1 MASKRISGGYT
12 GKTLR
17 VDLNNLRVREE
28 ETDEEL
34 CLKYLGG
41 AGFISHYLW
50 KELEPKT
57 DPLGPDN
64 KLIFANGPLT
74 GLPFPGSGRNGVGAK
89 SPLTGGVAKSE
100 VGGFWGAELKR
111 AGVDGIIIEGKSDKP
126 VYLCIQDGEANL
138 RDAAHLWGNNTK
150 ETQQQIIADLGDDLI
165 RVASIGPAGE
175 NLVKYAC
182 VMNGLFDAAGRG
194 GVGAVMGAKNL
205 KAIAVRGHHA
215 PKAVDGKPAR
225 EIAKWLKANW
235 ELTRNFWEYGTGGGM
250 DGFEAIGNLP
260 VRNFRDGLF
269 PTVKKIDAPAVMNNI
284 GIKMDACFACPVRCK
299 KVVKVDS
306 PYKVDPDYG
315 GPEYETLASIGS
327 NCGIDNLKAVAK
339 GSELCNAYSLD
350 TISTGEVI
358 AFAMECFENGLLS
371 SQDTGGIDLR
381 FGNEQAMLQLI
392 EMIARREGIGDLL
405 AEGVTR
411 AARQIGGGAEQFAI
425 AVKGLEPGMHEPR
438 AKPGIGLGF
447 MVNPHGADHC
457 FNLHDH
463 MYAGDSN
470 WRVREAAELGI
481 SGPFPVY
488 DVGPKK
494 VKLFQHVQ
502 RRLTILDS
510 LVVCQ
515 FLPYNLTQITELLN
529 AATGWSVDISDLF
542 SIADRTLTTFRLF
555 NLREGFSAADDVLP
569 QRFYQPKTD
578 GVLADK
584 PLDPV
589 KMEKAKRDYYKL
601 MGWHETT
608 GVPES
613 KKLKELDIA

>member
-1 MASKRISGGYT
+1 MSKKILGGYT

-28 ETDEEL
+28 KTDEEL
-34 CLKYLGG
+34 CDKYLGG

-64 KLIFANGPLT
+64 KLIFATGPLT
-74 GLPFPGSGRNGVGAK
+74 GLPFPGSGRNGIGAK
-89 SPLTGGVAKSE
+89 SPLTDGVAKSE
-100 VGGFWGAELKR
+100 VGGVWGAELKR
-111 AGVDGIIIEGKSDKP
+111 AGVDVIIIDGKSDKP
-126 VYLCIQDGEANL
+126 VYLWIQDGKADL
-138 RDAAHLWGNNTK
+138 RDAAHIWGRNTK
-150 ETQQQIIADLGDDLI
+150 ETQQQIIGELGDDLI

-215 PKAVDGKPAR
+215 PKAVDGKPAK
-225 EIAKWLKANW
+225 ELAKWLKANW
-235 ELTRNFWEYGTGGGM
+235 ELARGFWEYGTGGGM

-327 NCGIDNLKAVAK
+327 NCGIDNLKAIAK
-339 GSELCNAYSLD
+339 GNELCNAYSLD

-358 AFAMECFENGLLS
+358 AFAMECFESGLLS

-425 AVKGLEPGMHEPR
+425 AVKGLEPGMHDPR
-438 AKPGIGLGF
+438 AKPGIGIGF

-463 MYAGDSN
+463 MYASENN
-470 WRVREAAELGI
+470 WRVKEAAEMGI
-481 SGPFPVY
+481 TGPLPVE
-488 DVGPKK
+488 DISTKK
-494 VKLFQHVQ
+494 VRLFQHVQ

-515 FLPYNLTQITELLN
+515 FLPYNLTQLTELLN
-529 AATGWSVDISDLF
+529 TATGWSVDVSDLF

-555 NLREGFSAADDVLP
+555 NLREGFSASDDVLP

-578 GVLADK
+578 GILADK

-608 GVPES
+608 GVPQD
-613 KKLKELDIA
+613 KKLKELGLV

>member
-1 MASKRISGGYT
+1 MSKKILGGYT

-28 ETDEEL
+28 KTDEEL
-34 CLKYLGG
+34 CDKYLGG

-64 KLIFANGPLT
+64 KLIFATGPLT
-74 GLPFPGSGRNGVGAK
+74 GLPFPGSGRNGIGAK
-89 SPLTGGVAKSE
+89 SPLTDGVAKSE
-100 VGGFWGAELKR
+100 VGGVWGAELKR

-126 VYLCIQDGEANL
+126 VYLWIQDGKADL
-138 RDAAHLWGNNTK
+138 RDAAHIWGRNTK
-150 ETQQQIIADLGDDLI
+150 ETQQQITGELGDDLI

-215 PKAVDGKPAR
+215 PKAVDGKPAK
-225 EIAKWLKANW
+225 ELAKWLKANW
-235 ELTRNFWEYGTGGGM
+235 ELMRNFWEYGTGGGM

-327 NCGIDNLKAVAK
+327 NCGIDNLEAIAK
-339 GSELCNAYSLD
+339 GNELCNAYSLD

-425 AVKGLEPGMHEPR
+425 AVKGLEPGMHDPR
-438 AKPGIGLGF
+438 AKPGIGIGF

-463 MYAGDSN
+463 MYASENN
-470 WRVREAAELGI
+470 WRVKEAAEMGI
-481 SGPFPVY
+481 TGPLPVE
-488 DVGPKK
+488 DISTKK
-494 VKLFQHVQ
+494 VRLFQHVQ

-515 FLPYNLTQITELLN
+515 FLPYNLTQLTELLN
-529 AATGWSVDISDLF
+529 TATGWSVDVSDLF

-555 NLREGFSAADDVLP
+555 NLREGFSASDDVLP
-569 QRFYQPKTD
+569 Q
-578 GVLADK
+578 
-584 PLDPV
+584 
-589 KMEKAKRDYYKL
+589 
-601 MGWHETT
+601 
-608 GVPES
+608 
-613 KKLKELDIA
+613 